1 MKSAIFDMDGTVLD
15 SMREWDNLSANLLRA
30 LGMEPPADLTDT
42 IKEMS
47 LEKSLSYLMNRF
59 GLWETKEELLMQM
72 REQIHI
78 MYRDRVKLKP
88 CAREYLEKLKADG
101 IPFGIATATPKKYA
115 LEALT
120 RLGVYD
126 MFDFVICEDD
136 VSADKHKPDIYFEAA
151 RLLGTDPADTVVFED
166 ATYAART
173 AKKAGF
179 IVYVIEDLSFI
190 KRKDELM
197 ALADRYI
204 TSFKEL
210 L

>member
-15 SMREWDNLSANLLRA
+15 SMREWDNLSANHLRS
-30 LGMEPPADLTDT
+30 LGVEPPDDLTDI

-47 LEKSLSYLMNRF
+47 LDDSLKYLMGRF
-59 GLWETKEELLMQM
+59 KLWKTKEEFLVQM

-88 CAREYLEKLKADG
+88 YAVEYLQKLKRDG

-115 LEALT
+115 EEALT

-136 VSADKHKPDIYFEAA
+136 VGSDKHSPDIYFEAA
-151 RLLGTDPADTVVFED
+151 RRLGTEPAETAVFED
-166 ATYAART
+166 APYAART

-179 IVYVIEDLSFI
+179 IVYVIEDKSFVN
-190 KRKDELM
+190 RKDELLK
-197 ALADRYI
+197 LADTYI
-204 TSFKEL
+204 TGFREL